1 MCFSKDLSAFL
12 SCCSCFITG
21 TFRLV
26 MVSFCELITKL
37 LTHVLLPFEYLTC
50 EPAFTLRRVITKHTA
65 VTLMS
70 DHKEM
75 DLL

>member
-1 MCFSKDLSAFL
+1 
-12 SCCSCFITG
+12 
-21 TFRLV
+21 